1 VVAKRQFGVSTHL
14 YQDKRLRR
22 DHLQEIAAF
31 GFEVVE
37 LVAARS
43 HFDYRSSAA
52 VADLQQWLA
61 ETALELTTV
70 HAPADLSTG
79 DDAEQ
84 ALFIAR
90 RMPVKAFVMHLEGSR
105 DSARKTVERLAELA
119 EPLGVTVALEVARD
133 PLARCGSLVHF
144 IEEYLEAQVGICLD
158 FGHAHLAGDVVDAIE
173 TVSEHLIAT
182 HVHDN
187 HGRRDDHLVPLDGA
201 IDWPAALTAVQKVGY
216 EGPLMMEIRAH
227 GSTKETLARAR
238 TARQK
243 LEHMLAD
250 GLTTD

>member
-1 VVAKRQFGVSTHL
+1 MVPVVAKRQFGVSTHL
-14 YQDKRLRR
+14 YQGKRLSR

-37 LVAARS
+37 LVATRS
-43 HFDYRSSAA
+43 HFDYHSSAA

-61 ETALELTTV
+61 ETALELTNV
-70 HAPADLSTG
+70 RAPADLSTA

-90 RMPVKAFVMHLEGSR
+90 RIPVKAFVMHLEGSR
-105 DSARKTVERLAELA
+105 DVARRNVERLAELA
-119 EPLGVTVALEVARD
+119 EPLGVTLALEVARD
-133 PLARCGSLVHF
+133 PLARSASLVHF
-144 IEEYLEAQVGICLD
+144 IEEHLEAEVGICLD
-158 FGHAHLAGDVVDAIE
+158 FGHAHLDGDVVDAIE

-187 HGRRDDHLVPLDGA
+187 HGRTDDHLVPLDGT
-201 IDWPAALTAVQKVGY
+201 IDWPAALTTVQKVGY
-216 EGPLMMEIRAH
+216 EGPLVMEIRAH

-250 GLTTD
+250 D